1 MTGRKTRIRGA
12 VERDVNF
19 VQQTPFHYF
28 LRFRTTNGPP
38 KIPVR
43 KSALPLLKG
52 VKTSSKQ
59 GLPGPPQSL
68 GTRRTTGSSRLST
81 IRSAILPTVCVNAR
95 RYATSCSRQVASPVL
110 ATLS

>member
-1 MTGRKTRIRGA
+1 MNGYSAGNDGQEDQNT
-12 VERDVNF
+12 
-19 VQQTPFHYF
+19 
-28 LRFRTTNGPP
+28 RTTNGPP

-81 IRSAILPTVCVNAR
+81 ISDSTTTKTVPF
-95 RYATSCSRQVASPVL
+95 TSKDKPKYHVVSYPVL
-110 ATLS
+110 